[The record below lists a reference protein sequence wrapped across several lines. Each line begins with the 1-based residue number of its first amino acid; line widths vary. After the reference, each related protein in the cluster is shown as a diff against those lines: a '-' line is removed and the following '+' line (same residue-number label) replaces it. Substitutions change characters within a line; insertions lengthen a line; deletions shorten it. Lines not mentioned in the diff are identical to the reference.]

1 MSGQSCLIDGC
12 QARVYA
18 PAGTRSV
25 CKDHFLGFLTWRR
38 RRGPQMFRKYAGM
51 TMEDVELILSPMAE
65 DGKEAVGS
73 MGDDTPM
80 AVLSRQVRHVAQHRA
95 QVPEAFA
102 HTISLDA
109 HQKAADYTL
118 AKARVGLVDLGL
130 DAITL
135 VAWTLLGGLDLLNQV
150 TLDWLGEGMRQQI
163 ALVVSF
169 TLIGG
174 LIGLPLSLYQ
184 TFGIEQRFGFNNTT
198 PKLWVSD
205 MLKGLLVGMVL
216 GLPILWL
223 VLWLMQAGGTLWWLY
238 TWAALVAYQLFV
250 MWIAPNVIMPLF
262 NKFTPLEDATLKERV
277 TALMT
282 RSGFTA
288 KGFFVMDGS
297 RRSAHSNAFFT
308 GFGAAK
314 RVVFFDTLL
323 AKLNGDE
330 MEAVLAHEL
339 GHFKHR
345 HILKMMA
352 TNFATSLAGLALLGW
367 VSQQVWFYTGLGV
380 MPNLSGNNSALAL
393 LLFMLVLPL
402 FTFFVSPLSARRSR
416 TFEFEADAYAVA
428 NSDGKA
434 LASALLK
441 LYQDNASTL
450 TPDPWYVAFYYSHPP
465 ASQRLARMAA

>member
-1 MSGQSCLIDGC
+1 MNPSL
-12 QARVYA
+12 AM
-18 PAGTRSV
+18 T
-25 CKDHFLGFLTWRR
+25 LTL
-38 RRGPQMFRKYAGM
+38 A
-51 TMEDVELILSPMAE
+51 
-65 DGKEAVGS
+65 
-73 MGDDTPM
+73 
-80 AVLSRQVRHVAQHRA
+80 AVLVANLLTKLWLSGRQVRHVAQHRA

-118 AKARVGLVDLGL
+118 AKARVGLMDLGV
-130 DAITL
+130 DAVTL

-150 TLDWLGEGMRQQI
+150 TLNWMGEGMGQQI
-163 ALVVSF
+163 MLVVSF

-223 VLWLMQAGGTLWWLY
+223 VLWLMQAGGSLWWLY

-352 TNFATSLAGLALLGW
+352 TSFATSLAGLALLGW

-380 MPNLSGNNSALAL
+380 MPNLNGNNSALAL

-416 TFEFEADAYAVA
+416 KFEFEADAYAVA

-434 LASALLK
+434 LANALLK

>member
-1 MSGQSCLIDGC
+1 MMNPSL
-12 QARVYA
+12 AM
-18 PAGTRSV
+18 T
-25 CKDHFLGFLTWRR
+25 LTL
-38 RRGPQMFRKYAGM
+38 A
-51 TMEDVELILSPMAE
+51 
-65 DGKEAVGS
+65 
-73 MGDDTPM
+73 
-80 AVLSRQVRHVAQHRA
+80 AVLVANLLTKLWLSGRQVRHVAQHRA
-95 QVPEAFA
+95 QVPAAFA
-102 HTISLDA
+102 HTISLEA

-118 AKARVGLVDLGL
+118 AKARVGVMDLGL

-135 VAWTLLGGLDLLNQV
+135 MGWTLLGGLDLLNQV
-150 TLDWLGEGMRQQI
+150 TLDWMGEGMGQQI
-163 ALVVSF
+163 MLVVSF

-205 MLKGLLVGMVL
+205 MVKGLLVGMVL

-223 VLWLMQAGGTLWWLY
+223 VLWLMQAGGALWWFY

-345 HILKMMA
+345 HILKMMV
-352 TNFATSLAGLALLGW
+352 TSFATSLAGLALLGW
-367 VSQQVWFYTGLGV
+367 LSQQVWFYTGLGV

-402 FTFFVSPLSARRSR
+402 FTFFVSPLSARRSHQ
-416 TFEFEADAYAVA
+416 FEFEADAYAVT

-434 LASALLK
+434 LANALLK

>member
-1 MSGQSCLIDGC
+1 MMNPSL
-12 QARVYA
+12 AM
-18 PAGTRSV
+18 T
-25 CKDHFLGFLTWRR
+25 LT
-38 RRGPQMFRKYAGM
+38 
-51 TMEDVELILSPMAE
+51 L
-65 DGKEAVGS
+65 
-73 MGDDTPM
+73 
-80 AVLSRQVRHVAQHRA
+80 AVLLVANLLTKLWLSGRQVRHVAQHRD
-95 QVPEAFA
+95 QVPAPFA

-109 HQKAADYTL
+109 HQKAADYTM
-118 AKARVGLVDLGL
+118 AKARVGVADMGL
-130 DAITL
+130 DALTL

-150 TLDWLGEGMRQQI
+150 TLDWLGEGMGQQI
-163 ALVVSF
+163 MLVVSF
-169 TLIGG
+169 SLIGG
-174 LIGLPLSLYQ
+174 LIGLPLSLFQ

-238 TWAALVAYQLFV
+238 TWAALVVYQLFV

-262 NKFTPLEDATLKERV
+262 NKFTPLEDATLKDRV

-352 TNFATSLAGLALLGW
+352 TSFATSLAGLALLGW

-380 MPNLSGNNSALAL
+380 IPNLNGNNSALAL

-416 TFEFEADAYAVA
+416 KFEFEADAYAVA

-434 LASALLK
+434 LANALLK

>member
-1 MSGQSCLIDGC
+1 MMNPSLAMTLTLAILLVANLLTKLWLSG
-12 QARVYA
+12 
-18 PAGTRSV
+18 
-25 CKDHFLGFLTWRR
+25 
-38 RRGPQMFRKYAGM
+38 
-51 TMEDVELILSPMAE
+51 
-65 DGKEAVGS
+65 
-73 MGDDTPM
+73 
-80 AVLSRQVRHVAQHRA
+80 RQVRHVAQHRP
-95 QVPEAFA
+95 QVPAAFA
-102 HTISLDA
+102 HTISLEA

-118 AKARVGLVDLGL
+118 AKARIGVADLGL

-135 VAWTLLGGLDLLNQV
+135 MAWTLLGGLDLLNQV
-150 TLDWLGEGMRQQI
+150 TLDWMGEGMGQQV

-169 TLIGG
+169 ILIGG
-174 LIGLPLSLYQ
+174 LMGLPLSLYQ
-184 TFGIEQRFGFNNTT
+184 TFGIEQRFGFNNTP
-198 PKLWVSD
+198 PKLWLSD
-205 MLKGLLVGMVL
+205 MIKGLLVGMVL

-223 VLWLMQAGGTLWWLY
+223 VLWLMQAGGSLWWLY
-238 TWAALVAYQLFV
+238 TWVALVIYQLFV

-323 AKLNGDE
+323 AQLNGDE

-345 HILKMMA
+345 HILKMMV
-352 TNFATSLAGLALLGW
+352 TSFATSLAGLALLGW

-380 MPNLSGNNSALAL
+380 MPNLGGNNSALAL

-416 TFEFEADAYAVA
+416 KFEFEADAYAVA
-428 NSDGKA
+428 NSDGQA
-434 LASALLK
+434 LSSALLK
-441 LYQDNASTL
+441 LYKDNASTL

-465 ASQRLARMAA
+465 ASQRLARMTA

>member
-1 MSGQSCLIDGC
+1 
-12 QARVYA
+12 
-18 PAGTRSV
+18 
-25 CKDHFLGFLTWRR
+25 
-38 RRGPQMFRKYAGM
+38 
-51 TMEDVELILSPMAE
+51 
-65 DGKEAVGS
+65 
-73 MGDDTPM
+73 
-80 AVLSRQVRHVAQHRA
+80 
-95 QVPEAFA
+95 VPEAFA

-118 AKARVGLVDLGL
+118 AKARVGLMDLGV
-130 DAITL
+130 DAVTL

-150 TLDWLGEGMRQQI
+150 TLNWMGDGMGQQI
-163 ALVVSF
+163 MLVVSF

-205 MLKGLLVGMVL
+205 MLKSLLVGMVL

-223 VLWLMQAGGTLWWLY
+223 VLWLMQAGGSLWWLY

-262 NKFTPLEDATLKERV
+262 NKFTPLEDAMLKERV

-352 TNFATSLAGLALLGW
+352 TSFATSLAGLALLGW

-416 TFEFEADAYAVA
+416 KFEFEADAYAVA

-434 LASALLK
+434 LANALLK

>member
-1 MSGQSCLIDGC
+1 M
-12 QARVYA
+12 
-18 PAGTRSV
+18 T
-25 CKDHFLGFLTWRR
+25 LTL
-38 RRGPQMFRKYAGM
+38 A
-51 TMEDVELILSPMAE
+51 
-65 DGKEAVGS
+65 
-73 MGDDTPM
+73 
-80 AVLSRQVRHVAQHRA
+80 AVLVANLLTKLWLSGRQVRHVAQHRA
-95 QVPEAFA
+95 QVPAAFA
-102 HTISLDA
+102 HTISLEA

-118 AKARVGLVDLGL
+118 AKARIGTLDLAI
-130 DAITL
+130 DAVTLIT
-135 VAWTLLGGLDLLNQV
+135 WTLLGGLDVLNQI
-150 TLDWLGEGMRQQI
+150 TLHWLGEGMRQQV
-163 ALVVSF
+163 ALVLCF

-205 MLKGLLVGMVL
+205 MIKGLLVGMVL

-223 VLWLMQAGGTLWWLY
+223 VLWLMEAGGPIWWLY

-352 TNFATSLAGLALLGW
+352 TSFATSLAGLALLGW
-367 VSQQVWFYTGLGV
+367 LSQQIWFYTGLGV
-380 MPNLSGNNSALAL
+380 LPNLNGNNSALAL

-416 TFEFEADAYAVA
+416 HFEFEADAYAVA

>member
-1 MSGQSCLIDGC
+1 MINPSL
-12 QARVYA
+12 AM
-18 PAGTRSV
+18 T
-25 CKDHFLGFLTWRR
+25 LTL
-38 RRGPQMFRKYAGM
+38 A
-51 TMEDVELILSPMAE
+51 
-65 DGKEAVGS
+65 
-73 MGDDTPM
+73 
-80 AVLSRQVRHVAQHRA
+80 AVLVANLLTKLWLSGRQVRHVAQHRA
-95 QVPEAFA
+95 QVPQAFA

-118 AKARVGLVDLGL
+118 AKARVGVMDLGL

-135 VAWTLLGGLDLLNQV
+135 MAWTLLGGLDLLNQV
-150 TLDWLGEGMRQQI
+150 TLDWMGEGMGQQI

-169 TLIGG
+169 SLIGG

-205 MLKGLLVGMVL
+205 LIKGLLVGMVL

-223 VLWLMQAGGTLWWLY
+223 VLWLMQAGGTLWWFY

-352 TNFATSLAGLALLGW
+352 TSFATSLAGLALLGW
-367 VSQQVWFYTGLGV
+367 LSQQVWFYTGLGV

-416 TFEFEADAYAVA
+416 QFEFEADAYAVA
-428 NSDGKA
+428 HSDGKA
-434 LASALLK
+434 LANALLK

>member
-1 MSGQSCLIDGC
+1 MNPSLAMS
-12 QARVYA
+12 
-18 PAGTRSV
+18 
-25 CKDHFLGFLTWRR
+25 LTLAALLLANLLTKLW
-38 RRGPQMFRKYAGM
+38 
-51 TMEDVELILSPMAE
+51 LS
-65 DGKEAVGS
+65 G
-73 MGDDTPM
+73 
-80 AVLSRQVRHVAQHRA
+80 RQVRHVAQHRA
-95 QVPEAFA
+95 QVPAAFS
-102 HTISLDA
+102 HTISLEA

-118 AKARVGLVDLGL
+118 AKSRVGVVDLGL
-130 DAITL
+130 DAVTL
-135 VAWTLLGGLDLLNQV
+135 MAWTLLGGLDLLNQV
-150 TLDWLGEGMRQQI
+150 TLDWMGVGMGQQI
-163 ALVVSF
+163 MLVVSF
-169 TLIGG
+169 GLIGG

-223 VLWLMQAGGTLWWLY
+223 VLWLMQAGGALWWFY
-238 TWAALVAYQLFV
+238 TWAALVVYQLFV

-262 NKFTPLEDATLKERV
+262 NKFTPLEDASLKERV

-352 TNFATSLAGLALLGW
+352 TSFATSLAGLALLGW
-367 VSQQVWFYTGLGV
+367 VSQQIWFYSGLGV
-380 MPNLSGNNSALAL
+380 MPNLNGNNSALAL

-416 TFEFEADAYAVA
+416 KFEFEADAYAVA
-428 NSDGKA
+428 NSDGQA

>member
-1 MSGQSCLIDGC
+1 MMNPS
-12 QARVYA
+12 
-18 PAGTRSV
+18 
-25 CKDHFLGFLTWRR
+25 LT
-38 RRGPQMFRKYAGM
+38 M
-51 TMEDVELILSPMAE
+51 TLTLAALLVANLLT
-65 DGKEAVGS
+65 K
-73 MGDDTPM
+73 
-80 AVLSRQVRHVAQHRA
+80 LWLNSRQVRHVAQHRA
-95 QVPEAFA
+95 QVPAAFST
-102 HTISLDA
+102 TIALDA
-109 HQKAADYTL
+109 HQKAADYTV
-118 AKARVGLVDLGL
+118 AKARVNLVDLAL
-130 DAITL
+130 DATTL
-135 VAWTLLGGLDLLNQV
+135 IGWTLLGGLDALNQL
-150 TLDWLGEGMRQQI
+150 TLLWLGEGMTQQI
-163 ALVVSF
+163 ALVVGFS
-169 TLIGG
+169 LIGG
-174 LIGLPLSLYQ
+174 LFGLPLSLYQ
-184 TFGIEQRFGFNNTT
+184 TFGIEQRFGFNHTT

-205 MLKGLLVGMVL
+205 MLKGLLVGLVL

-223 VLWLMQAGGTLWWLY
+223 VLWLMQAGGTLWWFY

-352 TNFATSLAGLALLGW
+352 TSFATSLLGLALLGW
-367 VSQQVWFYTGLGV
+367 ISQQVWFYTGLGV
-380 MPNLSGNNSALAL
+380 MPNLDGNNSALAL
-393 LLFMLVLPL
+393 LLFLLVLPL

-416 TFEFEADAYAVA
+416 QFEFEADAYAVA

>member
-1 MSGQSCLIDGC
+1 MMNPSL
-12 QARVYA
+12 AM
-18 PAGTRSV
+18 T
-25 CKDHFLGFLTWRR
+25 LTL
-38 RRGPQMFRKYAGM
+38 A
-51 TMEDVELILSPMAE
+51 
-65 DGKEAVGS
+65 
-73 MGDDTPM
+73 
-80 AVLSRQVRHVAQHRA
+80 AVLIANLLTKLWLSGRQVRHVAQHRA
-95 QVPEAFA
+95 QVPQAFS

-118 AKARVGLVDLGL
+118 AKARVGLMDLGV
-130 DAITL
+130 DAVTL

-150 TLDWLGEGMRQQI
+150 TLDWMGEGMGQQI
-163 ALVVSF
+163 ILVVSF

-184 TFGIEQRFGFNNTT
+184 TFGIEQSFGFNNTT

-223 VLWLMQAGGTLWWLY
+223 VLWLMQAGGSLWWIF
-238 TWAALVAYQLFV
+238 TWAALVVYQLFV

-345 HILKMMA
+345 HILKMMV
-352 TNFATSLAGLALLGW
+352 TSFATSLAGLALLGW

-380 MPNLSGNNSALAL
+380 MPNLNGNNSALAL
-393 LLFMLVLPL
+393 LLFMLALPL

-416 TFEFEADAYAVA
+416 KFEFEADAYAVA
-428 NSDGKA
+428 NSDGNA
-434 LASALLK
+434 LANALLK